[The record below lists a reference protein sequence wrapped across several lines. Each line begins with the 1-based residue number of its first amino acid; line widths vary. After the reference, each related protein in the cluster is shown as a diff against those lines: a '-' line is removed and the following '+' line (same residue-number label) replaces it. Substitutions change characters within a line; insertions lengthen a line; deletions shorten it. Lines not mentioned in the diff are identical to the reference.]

1 MLFYLIL
8 DTLSTLKLWNQL
20 IMQYSNSIHI
30 TCRKKIKL
38 IILQKEIHADCIFQ
52 SIYANE
58 SSLFRESNI
67 LKLPDKVVLESCL
80 NKYFN
85 NFLPKIF
92 KNWFILSSDFHTYS
106 TGWSNLVC
114 LVLLSHNTKQY
125 GNSVNINTIYKWDY
139 LNDKMK
145 IIFLINCYQVSLRL
159 LSKSFFMQL
168 QLILIQLIIM
178 HVTSDSPI
186 LGLDNLLNTSYV

>member
-1 MLFYLIL
+1 
-8 DTLSTLKLWNQL
+8 
-20 IMQYSNSIHI
+20 MQIVF
-30 TCRKKIKL
+30 
-38 IILQKEIHADCIFQ
+38 FQ

-114 LVLLSHNTKQY
+114 LVLLSHNT
-125 GNSVNINTIYKWDY
+125 NITVNINTIYKWDY